1 MTNKEALLARMKNDT
16 TTMIMLL
23 TAESCEPCPMVAACD
38 IRDRDTPKCGCVF
51 HKWMDAEAD
60 LDTTMAG
67 LSESDQQAVTETVDK
82 LMSGDAVHH
91 PAYYNEG
98 IECADYIY
106 SHNMDFFRGNAVKYL
121 TRAGKKDPAK
131 EREDLLKAREYIDM
145 ELEYMDGGVANDDD

>member
-23 TAESCEPCPMVAACD
+23 TAESCEPCPMVATCD

-67 LSESDQQAVTETVDK
+67 LSESDQQAVTEIVDK

-106 SHNMDFFRGNAVKYL
+106 SHNMDFFRGNVVKYV
-121 TRAGKKDPAK
+121 TRAGLKDPTK
-131 EREDLLKAREYIDM
+131 YKEDLEKARWYLNYLIEHA
-145 ELEYMDGGVANDDD
+145 EG